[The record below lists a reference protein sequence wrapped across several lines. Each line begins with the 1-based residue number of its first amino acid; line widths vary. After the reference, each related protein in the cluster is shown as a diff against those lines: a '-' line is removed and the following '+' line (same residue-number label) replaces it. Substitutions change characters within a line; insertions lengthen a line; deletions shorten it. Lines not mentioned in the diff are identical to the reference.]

1 MSNNLRLA
9 YLAHLPECDFVRY
22 GFAFDMQ
29 RAQGNIRVGAFSTI
43 EGAFLKGFIAHGGLD
58 IHVISFSS
66 FVSTEQTANPQPGL
80 TIHLLPAVKLTGM
93 AVGWLPRAC
102 KARKLLRKIQP
113 DVVHAM
119 RNLEGY
125 GLMAV
130 YSGFPHVVTVEEF
143 MEGIPCAPHM
153 RWSFWMARKVERW
166 VTRKAGNLVAISK
179 HVKKNL
185 LLMGA
190 RGKIEVIPNVASDI
204 FYTVKKASP
213 QYILY
218 VGRIS
223 PEKGLLDIIN
233 ALAQKEC
240 RSSAPKLVVVGGASG
255 PDGATYLA
263 QCKDQAQKLLF
274 PSQVEFKGPLQS
286 QEIAELHKYALALIM
301 PSRAKYEGMGLVIVE
316 ALAAGTPVITYDF
329 GPLPENVVQ
338 GKTGYIVPVGNI
350 SKLAQAISETC
361 NASQNLSNLSA
372 TCREEAHKYTSKMV
386 SESYFKL
393 FENLKNNAKHITR
406 T

>member
-1 MSNNLRLA
+1 MSNNLCLA
-9 YLAHLPECDFVRY
+9 YLAHLPECDFARY
-22 GFAFDMQ
+22 GFEFDRQ
-29 RAQGNIRVGAFSTI
+29 KAQGNIRVGAFSTI
-43 EGAFLKGFIAHGGLD
+43 EGAFLKGFIAHGEFD
-58 IHVISFSS
+58 IHVISFSP
-66 FVSTEQTANPQPGL
+66 FVSSAQTANPKPGL

-93 AVGWLPRAC
+93 AVGWLPRAF
-102 KARKLLRKIQP
+102 KTRKLLRKIQP

-153 RWSFWMARKVERW
+153 RWSFWMACQVERW

-179 HVKKNL
+179 YVKEKL

-190 RGKIEVIPNVASDI
+190 RGQIKVIPNVAADV
-204 FYTVKKASP
+204 FYSIQKSSP
-213 QYILY
+213 RYLLY
-218 VGRIS
+218 VGRIC

-286 QEIAELHKYALALIM
+286 QEVAELHKYALALIM

-361 NASQNLSNLSA
+361 NASQNLSNISA
-372 TCREEAHKYTSKMV
+372 TCREDAHKYTSKIV

>member
-1 MSNNLRLA
+1 MSNILRLA
-9 YLAHLPECDFVRY
+9 YLAHLPECDFARY
-22 GFAFDMQ
+22 GFEFDKQ
-29 RAQGNIRVGAFSTI
+29 KAQENIRVGAFSTI
-43 EGAFLKGFIAHGGLD
+43 EGAFLKGFIAHGGFD
-58 IHVISFSS
+58 IHVVSFSP
-66 FVSTEQTANPQPGL
+66 FVSRAQTSNPQPGL

-93 AVGWLPRAC
+93 AVGWLPRAF
-102 KARKLLRKIQP
+102 KTRKLLRKIQP

-143 MEGIPCAPHM
+143 MKGIPCAPHM
-153 RWSFWMARKVERW
+153 RWSFWMACQVERW
-166 VTRKAGNLVAISK
+166 VTRKAGNLVAISNY
-179 HVKKNL
+179 VKKKL

-190 RGKIEVIPNVASDI
+190 TGKIEVIPNVAADV
-204 FYTVKKASP
+204 FYSVQKSSP
-213 QYILY
+213 RYLLY
-218 VGRIS
+218 VGRIC

-255 PDGATYLA
+255 PDGETYFA
-263 QCKDQAQKLLF
+263 HCKDAAQKLLIH
-274 PSQVEFKGPLQS
+274 SQVEFKGPLQS
-286 QEIAELHKYALALIM
+286 HEIAELHRCALALIM
-301 PSRAKYEGMGLVIVE
+301 PSRAKYEGMGLVIAE

-329 GPLPENVVQ
+329 GPMPENVVH

-361 NASQNLSNLSA
+361 NASQNLSNISA
-372 TCREEAHKYTSKMV
+372 TCREDAHKYTSKIV
-386 SESYFKL
+386 SESYFEFL
-393 FENLKNNAKHITR
+393 TYLKK
-406 T
+406 

>member
-1 MSNNLRLA
+1 MINNIRLA
-9 YLAHLPECDFVRY
+9 YLAHLPECDFDQY
-22 GFAFDMQ
+22 GFEFDRQ
-29 RAQGNIRVGAFSTI
+29 KAQGNIRVGAFSTI
-43 EGAFLKGFIAHGGLD
+43 EGAFLKGFIAHGGFD
-58 IHVISFSS
+58 IHVVSFSQ
-66 FVSTEQTANPQPGL
+66 FVSRAQTSNPQPGL

-93 AVGWLPRAC
+93 AVGWLPRAF
-102 KARKLLRKIQP
+102 KAGKLLRKIQP
-113 DVVHAM
+113 DIVHAM

-125 GLMAV
+125 GLMAI
-130 YSGFPHVVTVEEF
+130 YSGFPHVVTIEEF

-153 RWSFWMARKVERW
+153 RWSFWMARQVERW

-179 HVKKNL
+179 HVKKTL

-204 FYTVKKASP
+204 FYTVKKSNP

-286 QEIAELHKYALALIM
+286 QDIAKLHEAAIALVM
-301 PSRAKYEGMGLVIVE
+301 PSVAKYEGMPVVIAE

-329 GPLPENVVQ
+329 GPMPENVVH

-361 NASQNLSNLSA
+361 NASQNLSKLSA
-372 TCREEAHKYTSKMV
+372 TCREEAHKYTSKIV